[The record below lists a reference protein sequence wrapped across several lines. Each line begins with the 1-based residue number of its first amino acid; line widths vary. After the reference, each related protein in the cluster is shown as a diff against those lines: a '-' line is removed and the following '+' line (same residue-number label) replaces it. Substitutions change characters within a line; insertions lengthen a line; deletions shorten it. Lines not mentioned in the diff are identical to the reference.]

1 MQEYSI
7 AEKTQPMR
15 QFVIVLNI
23 LLLCLTGTNKLHS
36 QSLPVGTAVL
46 EDYYRNKQLLGAMD
60 SSISYTVRPI
70 FPSLKSGMV
79 NPDSILNGDFWTRY
93 TDTASQILK
102 TSFAILPVSWKQQY
116 NSAIPYGWNDGGM
129 IPSKGFQTM
138 LSAGVF
144 ASIGPLSVQLRP
156 EYVYAQN
163 SAFQTI
169 DIYGGRPDLPARFG
183 ESAYSEVTW
192 GQSSIRLNWKAIS
205 LGISNENLWW
215 GPGMRNS
222 LLMSNNARGFKHI
235 TLNSVRPIHT
245 SAGSLE
251 FQVIAG
257 RLDGSG
263 FSTLENDPKYSDW
276 RYLSAAV
283 ISYQPKWVPGLFL
296 GLTRGFQA
304 YSNDIKKLGDYIPF
318 FIPYQKANRD
328 VLEEPFGRDQL
339 TSVFARW
346 LFVKAHAEV
355 YFEFGANDNAY
366 NFRDFIGSPE
376 HSRAYTFGF
385 SKITSLRGMNADE
398 FIKINAE
405 VTQMSQT
412 ADRLVREAGYWYQH
426 GQVFHGYTHKG
437 EVLGSGIGPGGNL
450 QSLSLS
456 WLRGI
461 KSLGLQFERYIHND
475 DYYNAVIG
483 DLNGRSRRWVDL
495 SVAAQGAWNY
505 KNFIFNS
512 QLQLIRSVNYQWR
525 QVNLIPSTPT
535 YNGVNFHGKLGFSY
549 FF

>member
-1 MQEYSI
+1 
-7 AEKTQPMR
+7 MR

-60 SSISYTVRPI
+60 SSISFTVRPI
-70 FPSLKSGMV
+70 FPSSKSGMV
-79 NPDSILNGDFWTRY
+79 NPESILTDDFWTRNI
-93 TDTASQILK
+93 DTVSQILK

-116 NSAIPYGWNDGGM
+116 NSAVPYGWNDGGM

-138 LSAGVF
+138 FSAGVF

-163 SAFQTI
+163 AVFQTI
-169 DIYGGRPDLPARFG
+169 DIYGGRPDLPTRFG
-183 ESAYSEVTW
+183 KSAFSEVTW

-205 LGISNENLWW
+205 LGMSNENLTW
-215 GPGMRNS
+215 GPGIRNS

-235 TLNSVRPIHT
+235 TLNSLRPIHT

-257 RLDGSG
+257 RLEGSG

-283 ISYQPKWVPGLFL
+283 ISFQPKWVPGLFL

-304 YSNDIKKLGDYIPF
+304 YSKDIKKLGDYIPF

-412 ADRLVREAGYWYQH
+412 ADRLVRGAGYWYQH
-426 GQVFHGYTHKG
+426 GEVLHGYTHKG

-456 WLRGI
+456 WLRGV

-495 SVAAQGAWNY
+495 TVATQGAWNY

-512 QLQLIRSVNYQWR
+512 QLQLTRSVNYQWQ
-525 QVNLIPSTPT
+525 QVNLIPTTPA
-535 YNGVNFHGKLGFSY
+535 YKGVNFHGKLGFSY

>member
-1 MQEYSI
+1 
-7 AEKTQPMR
+7 MR
-15 QFVIVLNI
+15 QFVIILNI
-23 LLLCLTGTNKLHS
+23 LFLCLSGTNKLYS
-36 QSLPVGTAVL
+36 QSLPVGTSVI

-60 SSISYTVRPI
+60 SSISFTVRPI
-70 FPSLKSGMV
+70 FPYSKLGML
-79 NPDSILNGDFWTRY
+79 NPDSILNNDFWART
-93 TDTASQILK
+93 TDTANQVSK
-102 TSFAILPVSWKQQY
+102 PMFTILPFSWKQQY
-116 NSAIPYGWNDGGM
+116 NSAVPYGWNDGGM

-156 EYVYAQN
+156 EYVYAGN

-183 ESAYSEVTW
+183 EGAYSEATW

-222 LLMSNNARGFKHI
+222 LLMSNNAPGFKHI
-235 TLNSVRPIHT
+235 TLNSIRPIHT
-245 SAGSLE
+245 FAGSLE

-257 RLDGSG
+257 KLEGSG
-263 FSTLENDPKYSDW
+263 LSSIEDDSKYSDW

-304 YSNDIKKLGDYIPF
+304 YRKDIKKLGDYIPF
-318 FIPYQKANRD
+318 LIPYQKANRD

-346 LFVKAHAEV
+346 LFVKAHGEI
-355 YFEFGANDNAY
+355 YFEFGKNDNAY

-385 SKITSLRGMNADE
+385 SKLNSLRGRNADE

-412 ADRLVREAGYWYQH
+412 VDRLVREAGYWYQH
-426 GQVFHGYTHKG
+426 GEVLHGYTHKG

-450 QSLSLS
+450 ASLNIS

-461 KSLGLQFERYIHND
+461 KSVGLQFERFIHND

-483 DLNGRSRRWVDL
+483 DFDGRSRRWVDL

-512 QLQLIRSVNYQWR
+512 QLQLTRSVNYQWQ
-525 QVNLIPSTPT
+525 QVNLIPSTPA
-535 YNGVNFHGKLGFSY
+535 YKGVNFHGKLGLSY